1 MFFFLFGRS
10 RGVWTVKE
18 MDIWLIVWIWDTHV
32 CVGMDG
38 SDSHMGLF
46 QCGPHRGQEQIR
58 QYNFSSQFLVYFIF
72 YSAQYCTDATG

>member
-1 MFFFLFGRS
+1 
-10 RGVWTVKE
+10 
-18 MDIWLIVWIWDTHV
+18 V